1 VRLFPTLA
9 RLLLAGVVGWCGL
22 TANAAPET
30 NTAALLRARQV
41 ALADQLANN
50 PFQRP
55 VVLDSLELPNE
66 LKGEVHAV
74 VDYPFSVV
82 SVALNGPNRWCDL
95 MILHLN
101 TKYCRAVA
109 GATGPV
115 LQMSIGKKY
124 DQPLEQAYRVDFKY
138 TLVTATPEFLEVN
151 LKADSGPMGTSNY
164 RIVLRAVALEGNK
177 SFVQMSYSYD
187 YGTIGRMAMQV
198 YLATVGSGK
207 VGFTVAGKGSNGE
220 PQYIGGMR
228 GVVER
233 NTMRYYLAI
242 DAYLSAQTGSP
253 AEVLDRRL
261 QYWFAATERYPRQLH
276 ETDLASYMSMK
287 RNEVQ
292 RQQQPL

>member
-1 VRLFPTLA
+1 LSLFPRLA
-9 RLLLAGVVGWCGL
+9 RLLLAGVLGL
-22 TANAAPET
+22 AGASAFAAAQA
-30 NTAALLRARQV
+30 NTAALLRARQL
-41 ALADQLANN
+41 ALAEQLANN

-55 VVLDSLELPNE
+55 VVLTSVELPNA
-66 LKGEVHAV
+66 LQGEVHAV
-74 VDYPFSVV
+74 VDYPFAVV
-82 SVALNGPNRWCDL
+82 SAGLNGPNRWCDL

-101 TKYCRAVA
+101 TKYCRAIA
-109 GATGPV
+109 GASGPV

-124 DQPLEQAYRVDFKY
+124 DQPLEQAYRVDFRY
-138 TLVTATPEFLEVN
+138 SLVTATPDFLEIN
-151 LKADSGPMGTSNY
+151 LQADSGPMGTSNY

-177 SFVQMSYSYD
+177 SFVQMSYAYD
-187 YGTIGRMAMQV
+187 YGTLGRMAMQV

-207 VGFTVAGKGSNGE
+207 VGFTTAGRGANGE

-242 DAYLSAQTGSP
+242 DAYLSTQTGSP
-253 AEVLDRRL
+253 AEMLDRRL
-261 QYWFAATERYPRQLH
+261 QHWFAATERYPRQLR
-276 ETDLASYMSMK
+276 ETDLASYMAMK